1 MHVNPKN
8 GCNWKYVFLQLRKLL
23 KIKKADERWL
33 RESFSLIGSD
43 FPREIQIYYE
53 GSIEKV

>member
-1 MHVNPKN
+1 MF
-8 GCNWKYVFLQLRKLL
+8 FLRLRKLL